1 MVAPE
6 LSAACWLLW
15 KVCGLMGAIATD
27 SAPSRNGAHAQDGV
41 STAEVQRARLIL
53 AMIEVVGEHGARAV
67 TIERVVVRA
76 GVSRRTFYEIFE
88 DADDCMLAAFEHG
101 RKVALGRA
109 AAAYRAELRWVDR
122 VRAGLLVLLEFF
134 DSEPGLARLCI
145 VEPCPVLSARR
156 AELVAELAQ
165 LIDEGRSGA
174 RRQPAPLTAEGLVG
188 GVLCLMQTR
197 LTAAGEGTL
206 AELLNPLMSFLAL
219 PYLGVAGARLE
230 LSRRRV
236 KQGMPDVHESPDA
249 GENENRGADQPRM
262 RMTYRTMRVLAAIAV
277 EAGLSNIQVA
287 ERAGIADEGQASKLL
302 RRLAQYG
309 LIENTGEGQSRG
321 ASNAWQLTERGQRL
335 NQATTRADVG
345 AAA

>member
-1 MVAPE
+1 M
-6 LSAACWLLW
+6 
-15 KVCGLMGAIATD
+15 
-27 SAPSRNGAHAQDGV
+27 
-41 STAEVQRARLIL
+41 STAETETSRDGGHADAGVTTLDVQRARLIL

-67 TIERVVVRA
+67 TIERVVCRA
-76 GVSRRTFYEIFE
+76 GISRRTFYEIFE

-101 RKVALGRA
+101 RKAALGRA
-109 AAAYRAELRWVDR
+109 SAAYQAELRWVDR
-122 VRAGLLVLLEFF
+122 IRAGLLVLLEFF

-156 AELVAELAQ
+156 AELVAELAR
-165 LIDEGRSGA
+165 LVDEGRSSA

-230 LSRRRV
+230 MSRRRMT
-236 KQGMPDVHESPDA
+236 QGMPDVREVPDVPGDTSSAA
-249 GENENRGADQPRM
+249 GRPRM

-277 EAGLSNIQVA
+277 EAGLSNMQVA

-302 RRLAQYG
+302 SRLAQHE

-321 ASNAWQLTERGQRL
+321 ARNAWQLTERGERL
-335 NQATTRADVG
+335 NQATLRAEAGV
-345 AAA
+345 AA